1 MPFRHGTTATE
12 PKPHQSAT
20 GPSAGEPTTAAAA
33 AADATAATV
42 GQRQHRAEQ
51 PPDPQRQSPLGR
63 GSYER
68 QRAGVILEFRSVLEC
83 IKVEVDFGDPA
94 FDRRFLF
101 GLKRRFFLRDYLL
114 TGKQFMFR
122 FIKLVPQN

>member
-63 GSYER
+63 RSYER

-83 IKVEVDFGDPA
+83 IKVEAHFDDPL
-94 FDRRFLF
+94 FDRHFFVWVNFSFKGLLRFDL
-101 GLKRRFFLRDYLL
+101 
-114 TGKQFMFR
+114 
-122 FIKLVPQN
+122 KLVPQN